1 MLVIERFTAA
11 EIQLRSPPSRDAI
24 AARKR
29 PTPCSCA
36 HLACSRFRYSTK
48 HEPPRW
54 GGYVTLKLGQ
64 SSMASGRRGLV
75 AVRISVTT
83 WLGS

>member
-1 MLVIERFTAA
+1 MPHVIVKLWPGKTAA
-11 EIQLRSPPSRDAI
+11 QKKRLTQAI
-24 AARKR
+24 
-29 PTPCSCA
+29 
-36 HLACSRFRYSTK
+36 TK

-54 GGYVTLKLGQ
+54 GGYVTLKLCQ
-64 SSMASGRRGLV
+64 SSMAWGRRGLV